1 MADPAPPSVQC
12 PHCKGSGEHHV
23 IFTKDG
29 KPAIQP
35 IQCGV
40 CGGSGQLPIMGRH
53 VPPAPKPKAPPPPP
67 PAELWPIL
75 IPLAIFALFFLFL
88 RS

>member
-1 MADPAPPSVQC
+1 MADPVPMIQC

-40 CGGSGQLPIMGRH
+40 CGGTGQLPLMGRH
-53 VPPAPKPKAPPPPP
+53 VPPAPKPKAPPPKP
-67 PAELWPIL
+67 PAELWPLL
-75 IPLAIFALFFLFL
+75 IPLAIFVLFFIFL
-88 RS
+88 RT